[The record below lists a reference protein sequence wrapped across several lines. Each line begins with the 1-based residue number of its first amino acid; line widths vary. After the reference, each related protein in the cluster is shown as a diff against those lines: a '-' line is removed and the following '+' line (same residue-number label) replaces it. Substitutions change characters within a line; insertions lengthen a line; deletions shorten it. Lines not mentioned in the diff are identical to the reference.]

1 VRKLFDTITLLCH
14 MLADFLYAPL
24 IRAHLREIAMKAP
37 YFPGQIWYLP
47 RLGRVRIKGTTE
59 FHINYS
65 LMDDESNDDVYTVS
79 RKDFL
84 SFSRDVADS
93 NNEPKGTVIPFNFN
107 RKHE

>member
-1 VRKLFDTITLLCH
+1 MRKLFDTITLLCH
-14 MLADFLYAPL
+14 MFADFLYAPL

-47 RLGRVRIKGTTE
+47 RLGRVRIKGVTD
-59 FHINYS
+59 FHVNYS

-84 SFSRDVADS
+84 SFSRDAEDS